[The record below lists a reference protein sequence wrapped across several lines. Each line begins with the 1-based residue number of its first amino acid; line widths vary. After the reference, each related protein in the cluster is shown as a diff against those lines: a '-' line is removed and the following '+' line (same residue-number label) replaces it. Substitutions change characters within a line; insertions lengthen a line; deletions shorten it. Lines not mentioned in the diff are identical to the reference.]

1 MDEEDTEPM
10 LRRQHILGQL
20 DGVQRY
26 HPFVLSV
33 QHIISGWWFGTF
45 FLFHN
50 IWDNPSHWLSYFPEG
65 WLNHQPDILGFRNQC
80 FLDFSARRCQIL
92 GLSGL

>member
-1 MDEEDTEPM
+1 MLKAMDEEDTEPM

-33 QHIISGWWFGTF
+33 QHIISWVSEISVS
-45 FLFHN
+45 L
-50 IWDNPSHWLSYFPEG
+50 ISQLEDAKS
-65 WLNHQPDILGFRNQC
+65 
-80 FLDFSARRCQIL
+80 
-92 GLSGL
+92 